1 MKVSSYHHQD
11 AVNNHYNSNI
21 NHNINNINNI
31 NINTNNNTE
40 HQHPKSAGNNQ
51 EWIEKNKSEEN
62 FKVSNS
68 DLALATVPGINF
80 DPTTR
85 SFTAEEL
92 RPQPIIKKRRK
103 VGIASTLHLPP
114 PNQQL

>member
-1 MKVSSYHHQD
+1 MG
-11 AVNNHYNSNI
+11 NHYNN
-21 NHNINNINNI
+21 NNI
-31 NINTNNNTE
+31 NINNFNTNNNNSRE
-40 HQHPKSAGNNQ
+40 NNQ
-51 EWIEKNKSEEN
+51 NWMEKNKSEET

-92 RPQPIIKKRRK
+92 RPQPIIKKKRK
-103 VGIASTLHLPP
+103 VRTGGRCSQSVSLRYSGYYPE
-114 PNQQL
+114 

>member
-1 MKVSSYHHQD
+1 MA
-11 AVNNHYNSNI
+11 AVGNHY
-21 NHNINNINNI
+21 NNINN
-31 NINTNNNTE
+31 NNNNFNTNNTTE
-40 HQHPKSAGNNQ
+40 DYHLKIAGNNQ
-51 EWIEKNKSEEN
+51 DWIEKNKSEEN
-62 FKVSNS
+62 FRVNNS

-103 VGIASTLHLPP
+103 VRPEGLSSHPHPARLSYLSR
-114 PNQQL
+114 